1 MNRFVA
7 LLCVAAV
14 TGGLVLGLSGCG
26 STSSGS
32 ADATTQA
39 GTATGTAAANAA
51 FCSSLV
57 DVQSA
62 LTDVKNLNSSNIS
75 VSKLTTTVSSLTT
88 ALSQLAAGA
97 KDAVGVDASALQ
109 SSFAQLKDDLLAI
122 PGSGQGL
129 SAGLA
134 SAQKALVPVQNQLN
148 ELKPECSSAGTTTG

>member
-7 LLCVAAV
+7 LLCAAAL

-26 STSSGS
+26 STSSS
-32 ADATTQA
+32 NADSTTQA

-51 FCSSLV
+51 FCASLV

-75 VSKLTTTVSSLTT
+75 LLTLTTTVSSLTT
-88 ALSQLAAGA
+88 ALSELAAGA
-97 KDAVGVDASALQ
+97 KDAAGVNASALQ
-109 SSFAQLKDDLLAI
+109 SSFAQLKDDLVAI

-134 SAQKALVPVQNQLN
+134 SAQKALQPVQDQLN
-148 ELKPECSSAGTTTG
+148 ELKPECSTDGTTTG